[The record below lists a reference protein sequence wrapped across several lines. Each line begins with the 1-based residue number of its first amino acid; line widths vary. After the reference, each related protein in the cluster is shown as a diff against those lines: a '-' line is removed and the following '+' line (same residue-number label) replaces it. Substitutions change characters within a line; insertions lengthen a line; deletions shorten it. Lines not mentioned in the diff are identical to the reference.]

1 MKFALCNEMIGQRP
15 LAEVAALASRL
26 GYQGLELA
34 PFTLAAD
41 IRDLP
46 LADVRRLRREVEEA
60 GLEVVGLH
68 WLLASPAGLHI
79 AHPDGAV
86 RERTREFFL
95 ALIDTCAELGG
106 TLCVLGSPKQRS
118 IEPGWDVRAARRRAA
133 EFLRDVLPHA
143 ADRAVTLCLEPLSP
157 DETNFLTTHTEA
169 LEFIREVGHP
179 NCRLI
184 LDVKAMASERTPC
197 ADIIRASAPLLAHVH
212 ANDANRRG
220 PGFGETDFVPILKA
234 LAKVGYR
241 GYLSVEVFRFD
252 PDPQTI
258 ARESLAYLRRSLARA
273 TGQSA
278 LYAQPILDDNSMG
291 GRENDGERKSR
302 PCG

>member
-1 MKFALCNEMIGQRP
+1 MKFALCNEMFGQRP

-41 IRDLP
+41 VRDLP
-46 LADVRRLRREVEEA
+46 VAEVHRLRRAVQEA
-60 GLEVVGLH
+60 SLEVVGLH

-79 AHPDGAV
+79 AHPDSTV
-86 RERTREFFL
+86 RNRTREFFL

-106 TLCVLGSPKQRS
+106 RLCVLGSPKQRN
-118 IEPGWDVRAARRRAA
+118 IEPGWDVRAARERAVD
-133 EFLRDVLPHA
+133 FLRGVLPRA
-143 ADRAVTLCLEPLSP
+143 ADRGITLCLEPLSP
-157 DETNFLTTHTEA
+157 EETNFLTTHTEA

-184 LDVKAMASERTPC
+184 LDVKAMASEPTPF
-197 ADIIRASAPLLAHVH
+197 ADIIRTSAPLLAHIH

-220 PGFGETDFVPILKA
+220 PGFGETDFLPILKA
-234 LAKVGYR
+234 LAEVGYQ

-252 PDPQTI
+252 PDPETI

-278 LYAQPILDDNSMG
+278 L
-291 GRENDGERKSR
+291 
-302 PCG
+302 

>member
-1 MKFALCNEMIGQRP
+1 MKFALCNEMFGQRP
-15 LAEVAALASRL
+15 LAEVATLAFRL

-46 LADVRRLRREVEEA
+46 AAEVRGLRRAVEGT
-60 GLEVVGLH
+60 GLEVVGFH

-79 AHPDGAV
+79 AHLDRVVA
-86 RERTREFFL
+86 ERTRLFFL

-106 TLCVLGSPKQRS
+106 RLCVLGSPKQRS
-118 IEPGWDVRAARRRAA
+118 IEPGWDVGAARERAAD
-133 EFLRDVLPHA
+133 FLRSVLPHA
-143 ADRAVTLCLEPLSP
+143 ADRGVTLCLEPLSP
-157 DETNFLTTHTEA
+157 DETNFLTTHAEA

-184 LDVKAMASERTPC
+184 LDVKAMASEETPS
-197 ADIIRASAPLLAHVH
+197 ADIIRSSAPLLAHVH

-234 LAKVGYR
+234 LAEVGYQ

-252 PDPQTI
+252 PDPETI
-258 ARESLAYLRRSLARA
+258 ARESLAYLRRALAEA
-273 TGQSA
+273 TGQST
-278 LYAQPILDDNSMG
+278 L
-291 GRENDGERKSR
+291 
-302 PCG
+302 